1 MKKIITLILIVVAF
15 GFAMTLAESRSEVN
29 HCHTRFENVI
39 DGLKNCKIDRS
50 FYTKE
55 EALFLKCNNGVY
67 FTSINLKT
75 QTAIIKTA
83 VDSITVHLTSAK
95 TGREFCEQDLY
106 DEFGVRE
113 KYENL
118 HYYKDDNE
126 RIYKYAKSK
135 LLRK

>member
-1 MKKIITLILIVVAF
+1 MKKIITLILITVAF

-29 HCHTRFENVI
+29 HCHTRFENII

-50 FYTKE
+50 FFTKE
-55 EALFLKCNNGVY
+55 EAFFLKCKNGVY
-67 FTSINLKT
+67 FTTIDLKV
-75 QTAIIKTA
+75 QTAIIKTD
-83 VDSITVHLTSAK
+83 VDSINVHLTSAR
-95 TGREFCEQDLY
+95 TGRESCDQVVH

-118 HYYKDDNE
+118 HYYKEDNE